1 MVVDM
6 NFELTTKIEEVL
18 KENEE
23 LKEDFDR
30 KMKLIEQEIMKR
42 EMVLEIMKAK
52 EKEQLVWCDRIKNK
66 ESVKPKNKK
75 NRSARVQID
84 PPLVDLNEP
93 LLLTEAN
100 VTPAITSAPFWMQ
113 RDVNQRYPMN
123 YEMIK
128 SYPYFS
134 DPNVAHRFGEMEAMI
149 QMILEV
155 LAPIKRSVVNSFANS
170 LFVDEI
176 ALIEIPKKFKFLNK
190 KQYNRMTDPNDHI
203 AQYKQRMF
211 TTTIPRH

>member
-66 ESVKPKNKK
+66 ESVKPKNKAQQ
-75 NRSARVQID
+75 NRSSLGPISSSASSTC
-84 PPLVDLNEP
+84 
-93 LLLTEAN
+93 TEQ
-100 VTPAITSAPFWMQ
+100 PA
-113 RDVNQRYPMN
+113 
-123 YEMIK
+123 
-128 SYPYFS
+128 
-134 DPNVAHRFGEMEAMI
+134 
-149 QMILEV
+149 
-155 LAPIKRSVVNSFANS
+155 
-170 LFVDEI
+170 
-176 ALIEIPKKFKFLNK
+176 
-190 KQYNRMTDPNDHI
+190 
-203 AQYKQRMF
+203 
-211 TTTIPRH
+211 